1 MNNNNIYEGDLSP
14 ITLRCIYPTYLMLQ
28 ADSGSSVDPVEKMEI
43 QQSGSGQDLT
53 PAQPSNDNKGSKDGG
68 DNSKSSKAQT
78 APPPKR

>member
-1 MNNNNIYEGDLSP
+1 
-14 ITLRCIYPTYLMLQ
+14 MLQ
-28 ADSGSSVDPVEKMEI
+28 ADSGSSVDPVENMEI
-43 QQSGSGQDLT
+43 QQSGSGQDST